1 MDTTIPQQAPM
12 APIAHHDNSKL
23 FKSIAIILGVIIL
36 SVLGYQ
42 IYKKYIAT
50 DKPMSEAEKIEVLNT
65 LSSTYVD
72 SAFTEDEKK
81 VMLNNL
87 VKEEKVD
94 QAVKTQTEQTK
105 LDLLKSL

>member
-72 SAFTEDEKK
+72 RDYTDEQKK
-81 VMLNNL
+81 VMTNNL
-87 VKEEKVD
+87 VKEENVD
-94 QAVKTQTEQTK
+94 QATKAQVEQNK